1 MRILLIISSHEMS
14 KEFKKY
20 IKIIKIKLINNFIKE
35 EVEID
40 ICLINSNKEDE
51 LNNYDDILKNIK
63 YKFNSKNSKQ
73 YEKIVNVIN
82 IINVN
87 LYDWFIKIRPDLE
100 LLEDINLDKIKI
112 CDKNKIN
119 SRVRWYIGEHT
130 NVKNGTSLKI
140 DEDCCW
146 TNSYIYDNN
155 INYIVPDDQIYF
167 FHKTIAKKAFNI
179 LNIDDINEDCKKNY
193 MNFDFKQDEP
203 DNRWEIFFISIKK
216 KLQYGFFNQNEWFF
230 KDILDY
236 YNIKVNPIGFEVKLR
251 NMESGD
257 LII

>member
-14 KEFKKY
+14 SEFKKY
-20 IKIIKIKLINNFIKE
+20 IKIIKKKLINNFIKE

-73 YEKIVNVIN
+73 YEKIVDVIN
-82 IINVN
+82 NINVN

-119 SRVRWYIGEHT
+119 SRVRWYIGDHT

-155 INYIVPDDQIYF
+155 INYIVPDDMIYF
-167 FHKTIAKKAFNI
+167 FHKAIAKKAFNI
-179 LNIDDINEDCKKNY
+179 LNIDEISDTDNKLYLHFN
-193 MNFDFKQDEP
+193 FKQSLEYKWMLF
-203 DNRWEIFFISIKK
+203 NRSIKE
-216 KLQYGFFNQNEWFF
+216 KLKFGTVYQNEWFF

-236 YNIKVNPIGFEVKLR
+236 HNIKVNPIGIDVKFR